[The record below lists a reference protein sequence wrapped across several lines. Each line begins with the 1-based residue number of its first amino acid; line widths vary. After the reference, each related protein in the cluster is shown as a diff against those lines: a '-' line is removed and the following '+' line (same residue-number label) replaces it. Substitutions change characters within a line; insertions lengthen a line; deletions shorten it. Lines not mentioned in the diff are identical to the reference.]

1 MNESLFD
8 YLLDYRIEKSLPL
21 LLERQAS
28 ITSVA
33 EQTGFS
39 SPAYF
44 SKIFRQQMGCS
55 PERIPEPRGSHVTF
69 SAAPRFHFLLPG
81 F

>member
-44 SKIFRQQMGCS
+44 SKIFRS
-55 PERIPEPRGSHVTF
+55 RWLLAERIPEPRGSHVTF
-69 SAAPRFHFLLPG
+69 SAVPRFHFLLPG